1 MKKAAHYYLG
11 KTGEVRSLEYLK
23 KNGYTILDTNVH
35 TPYGEID
42 IIARQKRSL
51 AFIEVKTRR
60 TRAYGSPAEAIT
72 KKKKEHLIRSAEY
85 LIAQGRVRAKEYRFD
100 VLELVVGD
108 DDDRNDFFLI
118 KDAFIKGEDD
128 RL

>member
-1 MKKAAHYYLG
+1 MSRAEHQYVG
-11 KTGEVRSLEYLK
+11 KTGEARAARYLQE
-23 KNGYTILDTNVH
+23 NGYTIVDMNVH

-60 TRAYGSPAEAIT
+60 TRTYGSPAEAIT

-85 LIAQGRVRAKEYRFD
+85 LITLGRVRAKEYHFD
-100 VLELVVGD
+100 VLELFAGEAGD
-108 DDDRNDFFLI
+108 EFFLI
-118 KDAFIKGEDD
+118 QDAFIKGE
-128 RL
+128 